1 MRREAV
7 ATRIGAEASIA
18 VAARLADGLTL
29 PPGGVIAGYWP
40 LPGELDPRPT
50 LERLAASGFLLALP
64 RMQDPHEPLLC
75 HAWRPG
81 DRLIEGG
88 FKVME
93 PEPEAPIVAPDVILV
108 PLLAFDR
115 RGHRLG
121 YGKGYYDQTLAAQ
134 RSTTPG
140 VLAIGLAFAAQEI
153 DAVPVGAAD
162 QALDAIVTERA
173 FHAVS
178 CT

>member
-50 LERLAASGFLLALP
+50 LERLAALGFLLALP
-64 RMQDPHEPLLC
+64 RMQGADQPLLF
-75 HAWRPG
+75 HGWQQE

-140 VLAIGLAFAAQEI
+140 VLAIGLAFADQEI